1 MKWLIIIATLG
12 LFTTTYGQTFPALQK
27 VLKKELSESS
37 TSDGRWVF
45 YADKANI
52 QKIDKPTVKATI
64 PNYDFYSVT
73 LTNYLGWH
81 VNPGT
86 CLVLFDSLKSKIIL
100 VEPLWY
106 GGASPQLVKL
116 FLGKKFQDQNS
127 LTNFLRGLTELMQVG
142 SGYRFRTTSQADT
155 LITLDL
161 GYFKGDSY
169 TTGGNGTSSTINYNE
184 DGVWRKIKIELKDFA
199 IVRYTEI
206 NPKTNDKEVIE

>member
-1 MKWLIIIATLG
+1 MKRLIIIATLG
-12 LFTTTYGQTFPALQK
+12 LFTTAYGQAFPALEK
-27 VLKKELSESS
+27 VLKKELPESS

-45 YADKANI
+45 YADNANI
-52 QKIDKPTVKATI
+52 EKIDKPTVKAVI

-81 VNPGT
+81 VNQGI
-86 CLVLFDSLKSKIIL
+86 CLVLFDSLKSKITL

-106 GGASPQLVKL
+106 GGTNQHLVQL
-116 FLGKKFQDQNS
+116 FLGKKFQDQSS
-127 LTNFLRGLTELMQVG
+127 LTNFLTGLTQLMQVG
-142 SGYRFRTTSQADT
+142 SSYKFRTTSQTDT

-169 TTGGNGTSSTINYNE
+169 TTGGNGASSTVNYND
-184 DGVWRKIKIELKDFA
+184 DGVWRKIKIELKDLA

-206 NPKTNDKEVIE
+206 NPRTNDKEVIE